1 MKASDRISM
10 NEVSIII
17 NGVRYD
23 AEEDYTSDSTC
34 RKCDL
39 REVCHNYNI
48 CCALQVKANVFFKK
62 STKSF
67 ER

>member
-1 MKASDRISM
+1 MTD
-10 NEVSIII
+10 VSIII

-39 REVCHNYNI
+39 SGECHNYKI
-48 CCALQVKANVFFKK
+48 CITFQLKANVFFKK
-62 STKSF
+62 STKIF

>member
-1 MKASDRISM
+1 MTD
-10 NEVSIII
+10 VSIII

-39 REVCHNYNI
+39 SEMCHNYGI
-48 CCALQVKANVFFKK
+48 CITFQLKANVFFKK

>member
-1 MKASDRISM
+1 M

-23 AEEDYTSDSTC
+23 SVEPLEHELCTC
-34 RKCDL
+34 AYCDIL
-39 REVCHNYNI
+39 DFCLSSSHDVV
-48 CCALQVKANVFFKK
+48 CALLGVENKLFKE

-67 ER
+67 EP